1 MKVKHNFF
9 HSKVR
14 YNRIMLI
21 LRDRLQDLPILSLQ
35 TGSEIA
41 RVGEPIIEPQHLAII
56 AFYCSGD
63 RLDVS
68 PAILHTI
75 DIREF
80 SNLGF
85 IVDSADDLMSPDD
98 LVRLQQILDLKFELI
113 GKRVI
118 DTLGKKIGKV
128 NNYILDSRSFFIKKI
143 CVKPTMLQAWDT
155 TEVIIDR
162 TQIERITDTE
172 VVVKA
177 PTVPK
182 EDSIAEPS
190 RAVHN
195 PFRKAHPQ
203 PDTATTEQQR

>member
-1 MKVKHNFF
+1 
-9 HSKVR
+9 
-14 YNRIMLI
+14 MLI

-98 LVRLQQILDLKFELI
+98 LVRLQQILNLKFALI
-113 GKRVI
+113 GKHVVD
-118 DTLGKKIGKV
+118 DTGKKVGKV
-128 NNYILDSRSFFIKKI
+128 TNYIVDPKSFFIKKI
-143 CVKPTMLQAWDT
+143 CVKPGLLQAWDT
-155 TEVIIDR
+155 TEIIIDR
-162 TQIERITDTE
+162 TQIIKITETE

-177 PTVPK
+177 PTVLK
-182 EDSIAEPS
+182 EEHAKAPS
-190 RAVHN
+190 QVVHN
-195 PFRKAHPQ
+195 PFRKVHPQ
-203 PDTATTEQQR
+203 PDTATTNPQE